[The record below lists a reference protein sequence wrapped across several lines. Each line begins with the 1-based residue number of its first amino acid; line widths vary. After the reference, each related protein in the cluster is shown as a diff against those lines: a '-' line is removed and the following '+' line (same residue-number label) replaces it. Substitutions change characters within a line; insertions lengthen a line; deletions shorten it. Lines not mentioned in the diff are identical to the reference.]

1 MNKMKTKAVILTF
14 SVLLTLV
21 FLSGCI
27 ASDDTGKS
35 AESLITGK
43 WVSDKPV
50 DTASLSYAISDDLK
64 NNLSFTELWSY
75 EGNWSYNGTTDD
87 GYDEYIAAYKPNG
100 GFTVFFKAFLPL
112 KLHHGLTVESPAYK
126 NGDTCSFFT
135 SDLAPGL
142 FDIDGY
148 TYTKVNE
155 SEVSGDEPI
164 TGIWIDENSEYDYK
178 ATLVFNED
186 KTMKE
191 NWEYYGFVE
200 YLELLENGDYK
211 YNLTYA
217 HEDWNSNVCV
227 SKDGD
232 VFTDSEGNKFHKI

>member
-1 MNKMKTKAVILTF
+1 MTNYIMNKMKTKAVILTF

-87 GYDEYIAAYKPNG
+87 GYDEYIA
-100 GFTVFFKAFLPL
+100 
-112 KLHHGLTVESPAYK
+112 AYK